1 MRKAYFTIMIAL
13 CFVFNIKGQTFSDNF
28 DSYTAGAWLG
38 VSNSTWKTWANTPG
52 GADDVKISNAK
63 AKSGSNSLYF
73 SSTVAKGG
81 PADIVLPFGGNYKTG
96 TFNISMWMF
105 VDNLKKGYFNLQEQT
120 VVGKGWS
127 VDVNF
132 DSLGKFNLVNTTAG
146 TLLTGT
152 YTQNAWMKVEFNIN
166 LSTNTWDFLID
177 GISKGVFQNSYR
189 QVASMDIY
197 PTQNSSYYVDD
208 VSFTYTPYTLPTL
221 NAAVTYIDKVVGKL
235 ATQVVVPT
243 VEIRNLGTTTITSCE
258 IEFIY
263 NGDTQ
268 YTEAPVNMVSLAT
281 AVIPAGFPITILQG
295 TSTVKATVTKVN
307 LVTDNN
313 TSDNSKII
321 ILNPVTP
328 ALGKIVVAEEATGTW
343 CTWCPR
349 GAVWL
354 RKMDEKYNGLIM
366 GIAVHNNDPMTDWN
380 YDKGLGTKLSGYPSM
395 IVDRGADIDP
405 SAMEADFVERI
416 LVPAAGKIREGAT
429 YNSSTKELKVSLTTK
444 FNKAVTGNYR
454 IAFVLIEDSVT
465 GTTSGYNQVNAYA
478 NNANGVMGG
487 FELLPNPVPA
497 SMMVYDHVGRLI
509 YPNFAGLPNS
519 FPASINANDSFT
531 HNFTVTLDPA
541 YKYNKLHIAGL
552 LIDPSGRI
560 DNGSRA
566 SIDEAIANGYVNGT
580 AVSGLQNILS
590 TNNNIKV
597 YPNPSANN
605 FSVQIPEEIKAAR
618 AIQIFDMQGKLIQTT
633 TINNLENTSIDAH
646 LWPAGVYVG
655 VITHEDGTI
664 QVKLIKE

>member
-1 MRKAYFTIMIAL
+1 MMIAL
-13 CFVFNIKGQTFSDNF
+13 CIVFNIKGQTFSDNF
-28 DSYTAGAWLG
+28 DTYTAGAWLG
-38 VSNSTWKTWANTPG
+38 ISNSTWKTWANTPG

-81 PADIVLPFGGNYKTG
+81 PADIVLPFGGNYNTG

-132 DSLGKFNLVNTTAG
+132 DSVGKFNLVNTTAG

-177 GISKGVFQNSYR
+177 GTSKGVFQNSYR
-189 QVASMDIY
+189 QIASMDIY

-221 NAAVTYIDKVVGKL
+221 NAAVTFIDKVVGKL

-243 VEIRNLGTTTITSCE
+243 VEIRNMGTTTITSSV
-258 IEFIY
+258 IEFLY
-263 NGDTQ
+263 NGVTQ
-268 YTEAPVNMVSLAT
+268 TKNISGLNIASLASQI
-281 AVIPAGFPITILQG
+281 IPMNNPITILQG
-295 TSTVKATVTKVN
+295 TSTVTATVTMVN
-307 LVTDNN
+307 GTADNN
-313 TSDNSKII
+313 SADNSKII

-354 RKMDEKYNGLIM
+354 RNMDEKYRGLIM
-366 GIAVHNNDPMTDWN
+366 GIAVHNNDPMTNWN

-405 SAMEADFVERI
+405 SAMEADFIERI
-416 LVPAAGKIREGAT
+416 MVPAVGKIREGAT

-444 FNKAVTGNYR
+444 FNQAVTGNYR

-509 YPNFAGLPNS
+509 YPNFAGQPNS

-531 HNFTVTLDPA
+531 HNFSVILDPA
-541 YKYNKLHIAGL
+541 YKYNKLHIAGI
-552 LIDPSGRI
+552 LINPAGRI

-580 AVSGLQNILS
+580 MVSGLQNIVS
-590 TNNNIKV
+590 SNNNIKV
-597 YPNPSANN
+597 YPNPSTAQ
-605 FSVQIPEEIKAAR
+605 FSVQIPEEIKKAT

-633 TINNLENTSIDAH
+633 AINNLENTSINTQS
-646 LWPAGVYVG
+646 WPAGVYVG
-655 VITHEDGTI
+655 VIKHDGGTL